1 MGVTGQLDD
10 AAMADDTTSASKQRR
25 DTRRRAA
32 QKRPGAKGP
41 RNRSDAPALPAN
53 ARADRSAA
61 PVRFTTDPLGGLD
74 LENLPEALRAHV
86 VAAREL
92 AERALADSTR
102 RSYRNAWNRWE
113 RWCAGHGFDPRSGDP
128 ELLLLWIVEMTT
140 TTSEDGELEPGRVRP
155 VSLAPTIAAIDRAA
169 KADGLAP
176 PSHDPA
182 VQVVLSGIRRSFGMA
197 PTNARHALELEM
209 LLEVLKRV
217 DAPPA
222 PRIRDAVAVALRGAG
237 LSLGECSGR
246 GANGLRWGQV
256 QLQVDS
262 AVVEVRSARGNRSRS
277 VRLEGTD
284 TRWLKLGRGLEA
296 GDQVL
301 DLSRQ
306 GIADAVTRSM
316 ELGGVRADADLGDL
330 AVRERIYAALGTPT
344 NTQLRDRAVLL
355 IGWWSALRRSNLEA
369 LVWDDITPVVGGIEI
384 SVRRSKT
391 DQEGHG
397 EVIFVPA
404 AGDSGLPCPVEA
416 LLAYGERLAE
426 ETGTH
431 PAGSELP
438 LLAAVDRHDHFVG
451 GPAGAPWSG
460 MSGAAIHELVRRSV
474 AAAGGDPEH
483 FGAHSLRAGFIT
495 SAFDMGIPAADI
507 AKTSLHASVDVLLR
521 YNRPSDRRRRSAAGQ
536 MHAVRAQAE
545 NEPTLP
551 AAAPEGP
558 PTAFMP

>member
-1 MGVTGQLDD
+1 
-10 AAMADDTTSASKQRR
+10 MADDTTSATKQRR
-25 DTRRRAA
+25 GARPRAGG

-41 RNRSDAPALPAN
+41 RNRRDAPDLPAKTL
-53 ARADRSAA
+53 ADRSAT
-61 PVRFTTDPLGGLD
+61 PVRFTTDPLGGLE
-74 LENLPEALRAHV
+74 LENLPEALRSHV

-92 AERALADSTR
+92 AERALADTTR

-113 RWCAGHGFDPRSGDP
+113 RWCADHDFDPRSGDP

-209 LLEVLKRV
+209 LLEVLKRL

-222 PRIRDAVAVALRGAG
+222 ARIRDAVAVALRGAG

-246 GANGLRWGQV
+246 GANGLRWDQV
-256 QLQVDS
+256 ELQMDI

-277 VRLEGTD
+277 VRLDGED
-284 TRWLKLGRGLEA
+284 ARWLVLWKDVGS
-296 GDQVL
+296 GDVVL

-306 GIADAVTRSM
+306 GVADAVTRSM
-316 ELGGVRADADLGDL
+316 ELGGLRADADVGDRL
-330 AVRERIYAALGTPT
+330 LRERIYAALRTPS

-355 IGWWSALRRSNLEA
+355 VGWWSALRRSNLEA
-369 LVWDDITPVVGGIEI
+369 LVWDDIKPVVGGIEI
-384 SVRRSKT
+384 AVRRSKT

-397 EVIFVPA
+397 AVIFVPA

-431 PAGSELP
+431 PAGSGQP
-438 LLAAVDRHDHFVG
+438 LLAAVDRHDHFVAG
-451 GPAGAPWSG
+451 ADGAPWSG

-474 AAAGGDPEH
+474 AAAGRDPEH

-536 MHAVRAQAE
+536 MHRARAQAE
-545 NEPTLP
+545 SEPLQ
-551 AAAPEGP
+551 APPDGP
-558 PTAFMP
+558 PPAFMP